1 MKKNS
6 FGKKQSMYESNII
19 LMRYIKQIIL
29 SQFSIN
35 IKSIH
40 TQVLFIM
47 ENNLIIEKEKV
58 LIFAVW

>member
-1 MKKNS
+1 
-6 FGKKQSMYESNII
+6 MYESNII

-58 LIFAVW
+58 LIFAV